1 MIRPVE
7 RFAVNIGGREAPEDA
22 VARPPRPPRAG
33 VGPTGIAA
41 AACLGATLTLLVQ
54 RLFEDG
60 RLWGLLRAILH
71 GLVG

>member
-22 VARPPRPPRAG
+22 LARVPRPPRAG
-33 VGPTGIAA
+33 VGPTGVVA

-54 RLFEDG
+54 RLLEDG
-60 RLWGLLRAILH
+60 RPWDLLPAILR
-71 GLVG
+71 GPLG

>member
-22 VARPPRPPRAG
+22 VVRPPQPNRTG
-33 VGPTGIAA
+33 VGPTRVVA

-54 RLFEDG
+54 RLVENG
-60 RLWGLLRAILH
+60 RLWGLLPAVLR
-71 GLVG
+71 GLLG